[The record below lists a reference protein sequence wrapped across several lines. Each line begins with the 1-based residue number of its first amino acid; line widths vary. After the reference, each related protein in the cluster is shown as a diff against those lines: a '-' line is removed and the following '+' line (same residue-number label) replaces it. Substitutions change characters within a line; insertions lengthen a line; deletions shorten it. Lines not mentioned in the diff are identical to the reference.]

1 MRKYKKENKEVR
13 ERERERKEI
22 TWFGLRGL
30 HHRKAF
36 DDYIFTIKLYVF
48 YNKPTERYLS

>member
-48 YNKPTERYLS
+48 YDKPTERYLY